1 METGHLIEAGVGLVL
16 FVYVI
21 AALVPNALTTIMSVN
36 STSTYGFWGSSMM
49 SLWGI
54 LGIFIVI
61 SIVLMVYGFVKPRV

>member
-1 METGHLIEAGVGLVL
+1 MANEKIIGTAVGLVL

-21 AALVPNALTTIMSVN
+21 AATVPAALTTITSVN
-36 STSTYGFWGSSMM
+36 STGYSNWGSSIL

-61 SIVLMVYGFVKPRV
+61 SIVLMIYSTVKKEM